1 MSGATSYGQILRSSS
16 IMGGSLGA
24 SYLVG
29 LLRVKAV
36 AVLLGPSGVGLL
48 STYTSAVG
56 LIGMVSS
63 LGIGGSAVL
72 EVAQAHARDDP
83 VAASRAAKIL
93 RRACWLTGAIGWLLA
108 LLLAGALSRL
118 MFESPDHAIAIALLG
133 ATLLLGA
140 LASGQTAILQG
151 TRRIGDMARANV
163 IGMLFNTA
171 LSIGLYAIFGADGI
185 VPALIASA
193 GVTLTVSW
201 WFARKVDMAPV
212 AVGWMETLSGA
223 KRLAGLGF
231 AFMWAGLLGAGLDTF
246 TRSIITRELGLEAAG
261 IYQSAWAVSGLF
273 AGFILSAMGADFYPR
288 LAGAIH
294 DHALAVRTVNEQVEI
309 GILLALPGLLATL
322 AFAQWIIEVFYTR
335 QFLPAAGLLPW
346 FVLGVFGRVLSWPL
360 AYIQIT
366 KGAGRLYAATE
377 TVFTLL
383 QVGLLLVLIPAYG
396 VAGAAYTFAL
406 AYLFYTIAVVLIGKV
421 LVGFVW
427 SAGVKRLLFLA
438 STMILAGF
446 AAKMLLHDGAALAVG
461 GLMTVLGSAFSLRGL
476 SSRVGPEHRLI
487 RIVNRVPGGKWVLG
501 L

>member
-1 MSGATSYGQILRSSS
+1 MSGAKSYGQILRSSS

-24 SYLVG
+24 SYIVG

-48 STYTSAVG
+48 STYTSAMG

-83 VAASRAAKIL
+83 VAAARASTIL
-93 RRACWLTGAIGWLLA
+93 RRACWVTGALGWLLA
-108 LLLAGALSRL
+108 LVLAGALSHL
-118 MFESPDHAIAIALLG
+118 MFESPDHAAAISLLG
-133 ATLLLGA
+133 AMLLLGA
-140 LASGQTAILQG
+140 LASGQMAILQG
-151 TRRIGDMARANV
+151 LRRIGDMARANV
-163 IGMLFNTA
+163 FGMLINTA
-171 LSIGLYAIFGADGI
+171 LSIALYAAMGAGGI
-185 VPALIASA
+185 VPALIATA
-193 GVTLTVSW
+193 GVTLAVSW
-201 WFARKVDMAPV
+201 WFARRVGMASV
-212 AVGWMETLSGA
+212 AVGWLETFSGA

-246 TRSIITRELGLEAAG
+246 TRSIVTRELGLEAAG

-294 DHALAVRTVNEQVEI
+294 DHALSVRTVNEQVEI

-322 AFAQWIIEVFYTR
+322 VFAQWIIEIFYTR
-335 QFLPAAGLLPW
+335 QFLPAADLLPW

-377 TVFTLL
+377 TAFAVL
-383 QVGLLLVLIPAYG
+383 QAGLLLVLVPTCG
-396 VAGAAYTFAL
+396 VEGAAYTFAL
-406 AYLFYTIAVVLIGKV
+406 SYLFYTIAVVLIGRV
-421 LVGFVW
+421 LVGFTW
-427 SAGVKRLLFLA
+427 SDGVMRLLFLA
-438 STMILAGF
+438 SAMIAAGF
-446 AAKMLLHDGAALAVG
+446 ASKMLLHDVAALAVG
-461 GLMTVLGSAFSLRGL
+461 GLITVLGGVLSLRGL
-476 SSRVGPEHRLI
+476 SSRVGPEHKLI
-487 RIVNRVPGGKWVLG
+487 RIVHRIPGGKWVIG